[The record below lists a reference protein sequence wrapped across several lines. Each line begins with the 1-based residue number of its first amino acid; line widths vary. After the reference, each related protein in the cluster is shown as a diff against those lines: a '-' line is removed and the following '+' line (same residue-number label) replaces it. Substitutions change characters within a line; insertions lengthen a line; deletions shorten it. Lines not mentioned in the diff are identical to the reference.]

1 MAERGT
7 PHHRPSWLIQ
17 KAPDQD
23 SLRRMRA
30 LMEGQT
36 LNTVCVEAQC
46 PNQGECFS
54 CGTATFL
61 ILGDICTRGCRFCAV
76 KHGRPA
82 PPDPQE
88 PARLAQTAAKL
99 GLKHVVITSVTRDDL
114 PDQGAGQFAAAVR
127 AVKQVQPQTSVEL
140 LIPDFGGR
148 VELLEMV
155 AQAGPEVIAHN
166 LETVPR
172 FYGPVRRGADYRRSL
187 EVVAAIKRV
196 SPATASKSGIMLG
209 LGERRE
215 EVLGVLADLRG
226 ADCDILTLGQY
237 LAPSV
242 EHAPVERF
250 VPPAEFDDLRR
261 EALAL
266 GFKYVAS
273 SPYVR
278 SSYRADQAWR
288 AVQEARGR

>member
-1 MAERGT
+1 MPARGT
-7 PHHRPSWLIQ
+7 PHHRPAWLIQ
-17 KAPDQD
+17 KAPDQE

-30 LMEGQT
+30 LMQGQA

-46 PNQGECFS
+46 PNQGECFA

-82 PPDPQE
+82 PPDPAE
-88 PARLAQTAAKL
+88 PARLARTAADL
-99 GLKHVVITSVTRDDL
+99 GLGHVVITSVTRDDL

-127 AVKQVQPQTSVEL
+127 AVKAASPGTSLEV

-148 VELLEMV
+148 VDLLELV

-172 FYGPVRRGADYRRSL
+172 FYGPVRRGAIYARSL
-187 EVVAAIKRV
+187 EVVAAVKRV
-196 SPATASKSGIMLG
+196 SGAASKSGIMLG
-209 LGERRE
+209 LGESRE
-215 EVLGVLADLRG
+215 EVRGVLTDLRG

-237 LAPSV
+237 LAPSTD
-242 EHAPVERF
+242 HAPVERF
-250 VPPAEFDDLRR
+250 VPPTEFDELKA

-266 GFKYVAS
+266 GFKYVAA

-278 SSYRADQAWR
+278 SSFRAETAWR
-288 AVQEARGR
+288 AVQAAASA

>member
-1 MAERGT
+1 MPQGGT
-7 PHHRPSWLIQ
+7 PHNRPAWLVQ
-17 KAPDQD
+17 KAPDQE
-23 SLRRMRA
+23 SLRRMRT
-30 LMEGQT
+30 LMEGQA

-46 PNQGECFS
+46 PNQGECFA

-61 ILGDICTRGCRFCAV
+61 ILGDTCTRGCRFCAV
-76 KHGRPA
+76 THGRPA
-82 PPDPQE
+82 PPDPEE

-114 PDQGAGQFAAAVR
+114 PDQGAGQFAEAVR
-127 AVKQVQPQTSVEL
+127 AVKSALPRTSVEV
-140 LIPDFGGR
+140 LIPDFQGR
-148 VELLEMV
+148 VDLLEMV

-172 FYGPVRRGADYRRSL
+172 FYGPVRRGAIYQRSL
-187 EVVAAIKRV
+187 EVVASVKRV
-196 SPATASKSGIMLG
+196 SSKAASKSGIMLG
-209 LGERRE
+209 LGETHD
-215 EVLGVLADLRG
+215 EVLGVLTDLRG

-237 LAPSV
+237 LAPST

-250 VPPAEFDDLRR
+250 VTPKEFEQLKQQ
-261 EALAL
+261 ALAL

-278 SSYRADQAWR
+278 SSYRADQAWK
-288 AVQEARGR
+288 AVQAAAGA

>member
-1 MAERGT
+1 MAQGGT
-7 PHHRPSWLIQ
+7 PHNRPAWLVQ
-17 KAPDQD
+17 KVPDQD
-23 SLRRMRA
+23 SLRRMRS
-30 LMEGQT
+30 LMEGRA

-76 KHGRPA
+76 KGGRPA
-82 PPDPQE
+82 PADPQE
-88 PARLAQTAAKL
+88 PLRLAQTAAEL

-114 PDQGAGQFAAAVR
+114 PDQGAGQFAEAVR
-127 AVKQVQPQTSVEL
+127 QVKKLSPNTSVEV
-140 LIPDFGGR
+140 LIPDFQGR
-148 VELLEMV
+148 VDLLDMV

-172 FYGPVRRGADYRRSL
+172 FYGPVRRGAIYQRSL
-187 EVVAAIKRV
+187 EVVAKVKQVAPK
-196 SPATASKSGIMLG
+196 AASKSGIMLG
-209 LGERRE
+209 LGETRD

-237 LAPSV
+237 LAPSTA
-242 EHAPVERF
+242 HAPVERF
-250 VPPAEFDDLRR
+250 VPPEEFEELKRQ
-261 EALAL
+261 ALAM

-278 SSYRADQAWR
+278 SSYRADRAWR
-288 AVQEARGR
+288 AVQEAAGA

>member
-1 MAERGT
+1 MSSGGT
-7 PHHRPSWLIQ
+7 PHNRPAWLVQ
-17 KAPDQD
+17 KAPDQE

-30 LMEGQT
+30 LMEGQA

-46 PNQGECFS
+46 PNQGECFA

-61 ILGDICTRGCRFCAV
+61 ILGDVCTRGCRFCAV

-82 PPDPQE
+82 PPDPEE

-114 PDQGAGQFAAAVR
+114 PDQGAGQFAQAVR
-127 AVKQVQPQTSVEL
+127 AVKQALPQTSVEV
-140 LIPDFGGR
+140 LIPDFQGR
-148 VELLEMV
+148 VDLLEMV
-155 AQAGPEVIAHN
+155 AQAGPRVIAHN

-172 FYGPVRRGADYRRSL
+172 FYGPVRRGAVYRRSL

-209 LGERRE
+209 LGESRE
-215 EVLGVLADLRG
+215 EILAVLSDLRG
-226 ADCDILTLGQY
+226 AGCDILTLGQY
-237 LAPSV
+237 LAPSM
-242 EHAPVERF
+242 EHAPVEHF
-250 VPPAEFDDLRR
+250 VTPDEFEQFKQ

-278 SSYRADQAWR
+278 SSYRADQAWA
-288 AVQEARGR
+288 AVREAAGS